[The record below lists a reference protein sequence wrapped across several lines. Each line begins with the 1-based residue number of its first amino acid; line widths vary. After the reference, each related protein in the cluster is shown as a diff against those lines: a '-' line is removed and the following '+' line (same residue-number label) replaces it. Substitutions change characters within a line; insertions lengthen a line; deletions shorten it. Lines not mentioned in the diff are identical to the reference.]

1 MLTASRLGLTAGGQR
16 DLEPTCR
23 PCAVR
28 STQTKAQPRA
38 RTGMFARSKSF
49 PTIYRQQSIY
59 SQKIY
64 SQKTTQESEQS
75 QQQQEDDEYRLK
87 YPAWESISYELNQK
101 YGVSSIPPQKALDM
115 MNSGEA
121 VLVDV
126 RPKESYAEGHCK
138 GAMNVPAFRV
148 INMGDEQQ
156 GGGLTSML
164 RFAVMKFNG
173 VTPTEANPEF
183 PDRIQT
189 LLLNKEHEG
198 KAVILIC
205 TQGGSLTP
213 TTTFPAGKVSRSLKA
228 CWRLLHNKA
237 ITDPKKVLHVDGGIK
252 GWSDAGLDME

>member
-1 MLTASRLGLTAGGQR
+1 
-16 DLEPTCR
+16 
-23 PCAVR
+23 VR
-28 STQTKAQPRA
+28 STQKLAQPLC
-38 RTGMFARSKSF
+38 RTSIFAKPNTSS
-49 PTIYRQQSIY
+49 IVQRQESIY
-59 SQKIY
+59 TQRIY
-64 SQKTTQESEQS
+64 SQKTAQESEQS
-75 QQQQEDDEYRLK
+75 QEQQEDEYRLK

-115 MNSGEA
+115 MNNGEA
-121 VLVDV
+121 LLVDV
-126 RPKESYAEGHCK
+126 RPKESYDEGHSK
-138 GAMNVPAFRV
+138 GAINVPAFRV
-148 INMGDEQQ
+148 INMADEQQ

-183 PDRIQT
+183 PERIQT

-198 KAVILIC
+198 KAVILMC